1 MPFLKQKSTETVT
14 LAPSLGGKLRQTFLQ
29 ISPEEA
35 TFRRRGFLSTH
46 CQTQQHLET
55 IGKTFL
61 QGYQT
66 AIAFND
72 PSQVIV
78 NLNSLEKEYRG
89 FAFEGAAM
97 GLALLDRLSPW
108 NTTRITQ
115 FLSLEGQNHI
125 YMTYVGIGWLLARL
139 PGGVQSYLSK
149 LRDKETQ
156 GDKFRMK
163 QQLHSKFYILNSTF
177 HTPHPLLGWLAIDG
191 YGFHQGYFHWPEYI
205 QGILPPKNLSG
216 YSCRVF
222 DQGLGRSLWFVK
234 GANLQAIEQ
243 AIAQFQ
249 PCRRADLWSGIGLA
263 CAYAGGMK
271 NVQLDSLKQ
280 VAKPYY
286 AQLAQGTAFA
296 AKTRLRAENLTE
308 HTEIAVQNLCGMS
321 VQQAADIT
329 DDALMGLSYEETIPA
344 YEQWR
349 QRIQQRFS

>member
-1 MPFLKQKSTETVT
+1 MPFLKGKSTETVT
-14 LAPSLGGKLRQTFLQ
+14 LGPSLWGKLRQTCLQ

-46 CQTQQHLET
+46 NQTQQHLET

-66 AIAFND
+66 AIAFSD

-78 NLNSLEKEYRG
+78 ALNSIKTEYRG

-97 GLALLDRLSPW
+97 GLALLDRLTPW
-108 NTTRITQ
+108 NNGRISQ
-115 FLSLEGQNHI
+115 FLSLEGKNHI

-139 PGGVQSYLSK
+139 PGGVQSYLRK
-149 LRDKETQ
+149 LRHRETQ

-177 HTPHPLLGWLAIDG
+177 DTPHPLLGWLAMDG
-191 YGFHQGYFHWPEYI
+191 YGFHQGYFHWREYI
-205 QGILPPKNLSG
+205 QGILPPKHLSG

-234 GANLQAIEQ
+234 GANLEAIEK

-249 PCRRADLWSGIGLA
+249 PSRRADLWSGIGLA
-263 CAYAGGMK
+263 CAYAGGIE
-271 NVQLDSLKQ
+271 NSQLELLKQ

-286 AQLAQGTAFA
+286 PQLAQGITFA

-308 HTEIAVQNLCGMS
+308 HTAIAVQNLCGMS
-321 VQQAADIT
+321 VQQAADIS
-329 DDALMGLSYEETIPA
+329 DDALIGLSYGQTIPA

-349 QRIQQRFS
+349 QRIQNYFF